1 MHKNEDEDT
10 ISKKK
15 KKKSMEHKE
24 GNTKSKVPV
33 SKQNKKPKQ

>member
-1 MHKNEDEDT
+1 MKT
-10 ISKKK
+10 KTRYLKK

>member
-1 MHKNEDEDT
+1 MKT
-10 ISKKK
+10 KTRYLKKK